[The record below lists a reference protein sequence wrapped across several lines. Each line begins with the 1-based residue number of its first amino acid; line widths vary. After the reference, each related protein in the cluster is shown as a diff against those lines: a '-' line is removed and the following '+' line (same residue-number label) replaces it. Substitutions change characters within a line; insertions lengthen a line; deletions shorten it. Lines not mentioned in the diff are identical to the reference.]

1 MASVELRDE
10 LDCSICLSLYTDPV
24 SLRCGHFF
32 CRSCIVSALDAQE
45 AAGVYSCPDCRAQY
59 PERPALEK
67 NLKLENIVERFSSA
81 QPEMEETRIFC
92 TYCIKSPVLAVRTC
106 LQCET
111 SLCEE
116 HLAAH
121 NKSVIHNLIEPTVSF
136 MDRKCSTHKEVLK
149 YYCPK
154 DNTCICVS
162 CWVAGAHK
170 GHDVELLDVA
180 SEDVKE
186 KLRLDIEKLKSKK
199 EDAEK
204 RVQNLKDHG
213 AEQEEKSS
221 GLADKVTGLF
231 TDLRKKLDDLEERI
245 QGEISRQ
252 KDQVSLSVSDLVGQ
266 VELHMKE
273 VSKKINNLEG
283 LCNMS
288 DPLSFLQGVNTG
300 DISAGSCDVIS
311 DVRDAPCVDEGLIL
325 QILHRGLENF
335 AVYVLDMFKK
345 RQFSVM
351 EKSDILLDI
360 DTASNTIII
369 SQDLRSASYT
379 STWQYRPDGPKRF
392 TSCQIQLQDRNERL
406 YAKMTE
412 LQDKMGKLAG
422 SKTDLSSRLVLSEE
436 EKLKISK
443 ELIELQIETNKI
455 REHYEAETFELKN
468 TILTLENR
476 LMTVELHKEKLSGEY
491 EALKDRLRSVEI
503 NRKELAD
510 EYIVLKSNY
519 LALSKEHE
527 HEVGKNDE
535 LSMELLNLVNREKDD
550 TYAQSRAL
558 VNEATAELDRVRAMV
573 NRLSAR
579 KIKPEELV
587 ASEHERKK
595 LERNLFG
602 NQDEIKEEI
611 ESMKKIHDTQQHKL
625 EERVIAMGKELQ
637 EAKRAIRN
645 TQHKMAEQ
653 SAVLLTSQSQLKEVE
668 AENSR
673 LQMQLK
679 ELNEEYRSRLNRYI
693 QDLADYVDGN
703 LRNGTGGKMEATRM
717 KQYVDSML
725 SDMKASHRSRE
736 EQLATATRQYKK
748 RMQNLI
754 KKHESLMIAYRMQRE
769 QIMALGSNDVDPG
782 PPEHHFSIT
791 DPDLQSQSSMELN
804 RLREDKARLES
815 QIQDLKEK
823 RRINDNTMSNQQQRS
838 QLSEENWAEIRKQLR
853 EFTHNTQED
862 LEKERSQLLARA
874 VIAEEQVAELQEY
887 VDKHL
892 GRYKQEIMR
901 LRRLM
906 GSDGQRAF
914 SADAPQSL
922 LVRHTRRSSHEM

>member
-1 MASVELRDE
+1 MDSSVDS
-10 LDCSICLSLYTDPV
+10 D
-24 SLRCGHFF
+24 
-32 CRSCIVSALDAQE
+32 
-45 AAGVYSCPDCRAQY
+45 
-59 PERPALEK
+59 
-67 NLKLENIVERFSSA
+67 
-81 QPEMEETRIFC
+81 
-92 TYCIKSPVLAVRTC
+92 
-106 LQCET
+106 T
-111 SLCEE
+111 SL
-116 HLAAH
+116 
-121 NKSVIHNLIEPTVSF
+121 
-136 MDRKCSTHKEVLK
+136 KEQV
-149 YYCPK
+149 
-154 DNTCICVS
+154 
-162 CWVAGAHK
+162 
-170 GHDVELLDVA
+170 
-180 SEDVKE
+180 
-186 KLRLDIEKLKSKK
+186 
-199 EDAEK
+199 
-204 RVQNLKDHG
+204 
-213 AEQEEKSS
+213 
-221 GLADKVTGLF
+221 
-231 TDLRKKLDDLEERI
+231 
-245 QGEISRQ
+245 RQ
-252 KDQVSLSVSDLVGQ
+252 LS
-266 VELHMKE
+266 
-273 VSKKINNLEG
+273 N
-283 LCNMS
+283 
-288 DPLSFLQGVNTG
+288 
-300 DISAGSCDVIS
+300 
-311 DVRDAPCVDEGLIL
+311 
-325 QILHRGLENF
+325 EN
-335 AVYVLDMFKK
+335 
-345 RQFSVM
+345 
-351 EKSDILLDI
+351 
-360 DTASNTIII
+360 
-369 SQDLRSASYT
+369 
-379 STWQYRPDGPKRF
+379 
-392 TSCQIQLQDRNERL
+392 IQLQDRNERL
-406 YAKMTE
+406 YAKLTE
-412 LQDKMGKLAG
+412 LQNKMGKLAG

-476 LMTVELHKEKLSGEY
+476 LMTVELHKEKLTGEH

-527 HEVGKNDE
+527 HEVSKNDE

-611 ESMKKIHDTQQHKL
+611 ESMKKIHDTQQQKL

-645 TQHKMAEQ
+645 TQHKMAEK

-769 QIMALGSNDVDPG
+769 QIMALGSHDVDPG

-791 DPDLQSQSSMELN
+791 DADLQSQSSLEVN

-815 QIQDLKEK
+815 QVQDLKEK

-838 QLSEENWAEIRKQLR
+838 HLSEENWAEIRKQLR

-874 VIAEEQVAELQEY
+874 VVAEEQVAELQEY

-901 LRRLM
+901 LRTLM
-906 GSDGQRAF
+906 GGEGHRAF

-922 LVRHTRRSSHEM
+922 LFRATRRSSHEM

>member
-1 MASVELRDE
+1 MDASVDS
-10 LDCSICLSLYTDPV
+10 DV
-24 SLRCGHFF
+24 SLKEQVRQL
-32 CRSCIVSALDAQE
+32 S
-45 AAGVYSCPDCRAQY
+45 
-59 PERPALEK
+59 
-67 NLKLENIVERFSSA
+67 NEN
-81 QPEMEETRIFC
+81 
-92 TYCIKSPVLAVRTC
+92 
-106 LQCET
+106 
-111 SLCEE
+111 
-116 HLAAH
+116 
-121 NKSVIHNLIEPTVSF
+121 
-136 MDRKCSTHKEVLK
+136 
-149 YYCPK
+149 
-154 DNTCICVS
+154 
-162 CWVAGAHK
+162 
-170 GHDVELLDVA
+170 
-180 SEDVKE
+180 
-186 KLRLDIEKLKSKK
+186 
-199 EDAEK
+199 
-204 RVQNLKDHG
+204 
-213 AEQEEKSS
+213 
-221 GLADKVTGLF
+221 
-231 TDLRKKLDDLEERI
+231 
-245 QGEISRQ
+245 
-252 KDQVSLSVSDLVGQ
+252 
-266 VELHMKE
+266 
-273 VSKKINNLEG
+273 
-283 LCNMS
+283 
-288 DPLSFLQGVNTG
+288 
-300 DISAGSCDVIS
+300 
-311 DVRDAPCVDEGLIL
+311 
-325 QILHRGLENF
+325 
-335 AVYVLDMFKK
+335 
-345 RQFSVM
+345 
-351 EKSDILLDI
+351 
-360 DTASNTIII
+360 
-369 SQDLRSASYT
+369 
-379 STWQYRPDGPKRF
+379 
-392 TSCQIQLQDRNERL
+392 IQLQDRNERL

>member
-1 MASVELRDE
+1 MMASADLRDE
-10 LDCSICLSLYTDPV
+10 LNCSICLSLYTDPV
-24 SLRCGHFF
+24 SLRCGHNF
-32 CRSCIVSALDAQE
+32 CRSCIILVLDTQD
-45 AAGVYSCPDCRAQY
+45 GSGGYSCPDCRAEY

-67 NLKLENIVERFSSA
+67 NMKLGNIVERFLSTH
-81 QPEMEETRIFC
+81 PDMEEIRIFC
-92 TYCIKSPVLAVRTC
+92 TYCDSPAPAVKSC
-106 LQCET
+106 LQCDA
-111 SLCEE
+111 SFCEK
-116 HLAAH
+116 HLSKH
-121 NKSVIHNLIEPTVSF
+121 NKSSEHILVEPTVTLAE
-136 MDRKCSTHKEVLK
+136 RKCFTHKKVLE
-149 YYCPK
+149 YYCPI
-154 DNTCICVS
+154 DAACICVS
-162 CWVAGAHK
+162 CWVAGDHK
-170 GHDVELLDVA
+170 GHDVELLDEA
-180 SEDVKE
+180 LKKKKE
-186 KLRLDIEKLKSKK
+186 KLRPVIENLMSKRD
-199 EDAEK
+199 ELER

-213 AEQEEKSS
+213 REQEDKSARLS
-221 GLADKVTGLF
+221 ERVTALF
-231 TDLRKKLDDLEERI
+231 TDLREKLDDLEKRI
-245 QGEISRQ
+245 QDEISRQ
-252 KDQVSLSVSDLVGQ
+252 KDQVSVSVCDLVRQ
-266 VELHMKE
+266 VEIHKDEMT
-273 VSKKINNLEG
+273 KKMNQLQELYNIPD
-283 LCNMS
+283 S
-288 DPLSFLQGVNTG
+288 LSFLQEDLSSG
-300 DISAGSCDVIS
+300 DISDRSCDVIG
-311 DVRDAPCVDEGLIL
+311 DVRDAQCLDEVLVS
-325 QILHRGLENF
+325 QMLHRGLGHF
-335 AVYVLDMFKK
+335 TDDLKIK
-345 RQFSVM
+345 RPFSVM
-351 EKSDILLDI
+351 EKSDILLDGN
-360 DTASNTIII
+360 TANNNIII

-379 STWQYRPDGPKRF
+379 DKSQNRPDGPKRF
-392 TSCQIQLQDRNERL
+392 RSRQVQLQDRNERL
-406 YAKMTE
+406 YSKLTE

-443 ELIELQIETNKI
+443 DLIELQIETNKI
-455 REHYEAETFELKN
+455 REHYEADTFELKN
-468 TILTLENR
+468 TILALENR
-476 LMTVELHKEKLSGEY
+476 LMTVELQKEKLTGEH
-491 EALKDRLRSVEI
+491 EALKERFRSVET

-527 HEVGKNDE
+527 HEVTKNDE
-535 LSMELLNLVNREKDD
+535 LSMELLNLANRDQND
-550 TYAQSRAL
+550 TYTQSRAL

-595 LERNLFG
+595 LERNLLG

-611 ESMKKIHDTQQHKL
+611 ESMKKIHNTQQQKL

-653 SAVLLTSQSQLKEVE
+653 SAVLLTSQSQLNEIE
-668 AENSR
+668 AENSC

-703 LRNGTGGKMEATRM
+703 MRNGTGGKMETSRM

-725 SDMKASHRSRE
+725 SDIKASHRSRE

-754 KKHESLMIAYRMQRE
+754 KKHENLLIAYRMQRE

-791 DPDLQSQSSMELN
+791 DPDLQSQSALELN

-815 QIQDLKEK
+815 QVQDLKEK
-823 RRINDNTMSNQQQRS
+823 RRINDNTISNQQQRS
-838 QLSEENWAEIRKQLR
+838 QMSEENWAEIRKQLR

-862 LEKERSQLLARA
+862 LEKERSQLLGRA
-874 VIAEEQVAELQEY
+874 MVAEEQVAELQEY

-901 LRRLM
+901 LRKLL
-906 GSDGQRAF
+906 GNDGQRAF
-914 SADAPQSL
+914 SADTPQSL
-922 LVRHTRRSSHEM
+922 LIRAPRRISHEM